1 MFRIILLAILTLGLA
16 ACDST
21 AGTVREIKQNLES
34 FQKYPTIQ
42 TKERLNRSFDK
53 INDQIRALEERGD
66 TVNADLFR
74 RQALTLLYE
83 YHSTRLAFSKWS
95 AEQATLPTEGKSPAS
110 ASGNLSSASKK
121 SNP

>member
-1 MFRIILLAILTLGLA
+1 MFRIILLAVLTLGLA
-16 ACDST
+16 ACDSP
-21 AGTVREIKQNLES
+21 AGTVREIKQNLET

-42 TKERLNRSFDK
+42 TKERLDRSFDK
-53 INDQIRALEERGD
+53 INDQVRALEDRGD

-95 AEQATLPTEGKSPAS
+95 AEQATLSTERKSPDS
-110 ASGNLSSASKK
+110 ASGNLSSTSLKP
-121 SNP
+121 NP